1 MIATGTGIAPIK
13 SMLLSLLGQTGSRRI
28 RLFFGLRNV
37 SDLFYTKFLSD
48 LRTMHP
54 SFEPTIILSQPDPMG
69 WRGLRGRVTDL
80 IHEQVSADQVSNTD
94 AYLCGGRP
102 MIEEAK
108 RLLISKG
115 MQVDHI
121 RYENFF

>member
-1 MIATGTGIAPIK
+1 MIVTGTGIAPIK
-13 SMLLSLLGQTGSRRI
+13 SMLLSLLEHTGSRRI

-37 SDLFYTKFLSD
+37 SDLFYTKLLSD
-48 LRTMHP
+48 LRAMHP

-80 IHEQVSADQVSNTD
+80 IHEQVSADQVLNTD

-108 RLLISKG
+108 RLLINKG
-115 MQVDHI
+115 MKVDQI
-121 RYENFF
+121 RHENFF